1 MKTNNK
7 LHAMAKEYHANFC
20 TVTNSR
26 TDYSK
31 NSLEGNK
38 LIKAILIKKISAF
51 YMYSKVTA
59 CHLPY
64 KLSLL
69 PLGAEG
75 SVHIKI
81 YTCIILYSQRKL
93 KNDRH

>member
-1 MKTNNK
+1 
-7 LHAMAKEYHANFC
+7 MAKEYHANFC

-38 LIKAILIKKISAF
+38 LIKAILIKKKSAF
-51 YMYSKVTA
+51 YIYNKVTA

-64 KLSLL
+64 KLSLYYHW
-69 PLGAEG
+69 
-75 SVHIKI
+75 SRRKCTHKDIYVHHFIFPEE
-81 YTCIILYSQRKL
+81 L
-93 KNDRH
+93 KNDRQ

>member
-7 LHAMAKEYHANFC
+7 LHAMAKEYYANLC

-38 LIKAILIKKISAF
+38 LIKAILVKKISAF
-51 YMYSKVTA
+51 YIYNKVTA

-69 PLGAEG
+69 PPGAEG

-81 YTCIILYSQRKL
+81 YLCITLYSQRKL
-93 KNDRH
+93 KNYRH

>member
-1 MKTNNK
+1 
-7 LHAMAKEYHANFC
+7 MAKEYHTDFRI
-20 TVTNSR
+20 VTKSR

-31 NSLEGNK
+31 NSLEADK

-51 YMYSKVTA
+51 GTYNKVTV
-59 CHLPY
+59 CHLLY

-75 SVHIKI
+75 NIHKDIYVHHFIFPEE
-81 YTCIILYSQRKL
+81 TAKL
-93 KNDRH
+93 CALSC